1 METIRPWPTGFVLG
15 DTGNLRQLSPPTSLG
30 VEVSPALAREAAFC
44 NYPPQTTFERASGE
58 PIHPDGNYTDVLVHM
73 MLAALVWSQPAASRG
88 ARCCLDLLGNDVSSF

>member
-58 PIHPDGNYTDVLVHM
+58 PIHPDGNCARAHDVGCISLVTTSCFLRRT
-73 MLAALVWSQPAASRG
+73 MLFGL
-88 ARCCLDLLGNDVSSF
+88 AR